1 MRLIDEAGV
10 ATVPG
15 TAFFSGENCED
26 GSGLVRVC
34 YAKEMEVLEDACERL
49 RRWSGA

>member
-15 TAFFSGENCED
+15 TAFFSGEHDED
-26 GSGLVRVC
+26 GSRLVRVC
-34 YAKEMEVLEDACERL
+34 YAKEMGVLEEACDRL
-49 RRWSGA
+49 RRWAGA